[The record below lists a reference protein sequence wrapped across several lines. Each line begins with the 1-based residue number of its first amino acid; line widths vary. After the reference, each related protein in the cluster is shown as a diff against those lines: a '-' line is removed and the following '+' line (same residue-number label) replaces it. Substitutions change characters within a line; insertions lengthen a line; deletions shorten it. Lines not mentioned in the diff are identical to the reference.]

1 MSEGL
6 LMAGILVLLCGVLIM
21 CIFET
26 IFLGVLAVR
35 VGDER
40 EKCAPRVSVND
51 GEPAR
56 ADSVLFRQW
65 DNLLGY
71 NGSEG
76 DDLDE

>member
-1 MSEGL
+1 MSESL
-6 LMAGILVLLCGVLIM
+6 LMAGILVLLCGVLVM
-21 CIFET
+21 CIFGT

-35 VGDER
+35 VGEER
-40 EKCAPRVSVND
+40 EKCVPRVSVND
-51 GEPAR
+51 GEPTR
-56 ADSVLFRQW
+56 ADSGLFRQW

>member
-1 MSEGL
+1 MS
-6 LMAGILVLLCGVLIM
+6 
-21 CIFET
+21 IFGT

-35 VGDER
+35 MGDEW
-40 EKCAPRVSVND
+40 EKCTPSVSVNAD
-51 GEPAR
+51 EPSR